1 MNANVEEIMNRLK
14 ARGFNVRLVDGAVK
28 VAGPG
33 KPDVETQSLLNEL
46 RSRKAEVRAML
57 SESDPVLSVDAWFPV
72 FSVYV
77 HQVIDQS
84 KNFDLGWVRENRQ
97 ELYRALKN
105 KEAEID
111 ALQEAR
117 LSNVMALVQQWRDL
131 ILRGEFEQRKA
142 EKESG

>member
-1 MNANVEEIMNRLK
+1 MNTNAGDIMDRLK
-14 ARGFNVRLVDGAVK
+14 ARGFSIRLVDGAVK

-33 KPDVETQSLLNEL
+33 KPDSETQGLLDEL
-46 RSRKAEVRAML
+46 RKHRAEVRAML
-57 SESDPVLSVDAWFPV
+57 SESDPVLPVDAWFPV
-72 FSVYV
+72 YGAYV

-84 KNFDLGWVRENRQ
+84 KNFDLGWVREKRQ

-117 LSNVMALVQQWRDL
+117 LSTVMALVQQWRDL

-142 EKESG
+142 KKESA

>member
-1 MNANVEEIMNRLK
+1 VNANVEEIMNRLK

-97 ELYRALKN
+97 ELYCALKN

-111 ALQEAR
+111 ALQEAQ
-117 LSNVMALVQQWRDL
+117 LSTVMALVQQWRDL

>member
-1 MNANVEEIMNRLK
+1 MNRLK

-33 KPDVETQSLLNEL
+33 KPDVETQRLLNEL
-46 RSRKAEVRAML
+46 RERKAEVRAML
-57 SESDPVLSVDAWFPV
+57 SESDPVLPVDAWFPP

-77 HQVIDQS
+77 PQIIDQS

-97 ELYRALKN
+97 ELYCALKN

-111 ALQEAR
+111 ALQEAQ
-117 LSNVMALVQQWRDL
+117 LSTVMALVQQWRDL

-142 EKESG
+142 EKESGENAL

>member
-1 MNANVEEIMNRLK
+1 MNANVEEIMERLK
-14 ARGFNVRLVDGAVK
+14 ARGFSVRLVDGAVK

-33 KPDVETQSLLNEL
+33 KPDAETQSLLNEL
-46 RSRKAEVRAML
+46 RERKAEVRAML
-57 SESDPVLSVDAWFPV
+57 SESDPVLPVDAWFPV
-72 FSVYV
+72 FSAYA

-111 ALQEAR
+111 ALQEVR
-117 LSNVMALVQQWRDL
+117 LSTVMDLVQQWRDL

>member
-97 ELYRALKN
+97 ELYCALKN

-111 ALQEAR
+111 ALQEAQ
-117 LSNVMALVQQWRDL
+117 LSTVMALVQQWRDL